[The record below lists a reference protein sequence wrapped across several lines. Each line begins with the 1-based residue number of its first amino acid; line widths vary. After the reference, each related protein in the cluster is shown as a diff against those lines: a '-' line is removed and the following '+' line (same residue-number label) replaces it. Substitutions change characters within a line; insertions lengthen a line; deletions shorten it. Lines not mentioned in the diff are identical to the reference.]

1 MEITLQNPN
10 RFAEAGSR
18 RLRPWLQRLLAALVP
33 RPLQE
38 GLTFALRFV
47 GDREM
52 RRTNRQF
59 RGLDKT
65 TDVLSFPGERGQEGR
80 HLGDVLISVPR
91 ARHQALEAGH
101 PVQRELKILAL
112 HGVLHCMGYDHE
124 KDDGEMERL
133 EKRLRR
139 AFLSDD
145 DDEEDD
151 AEVEDDGV

>member
-18 RLRPWLQRLLAALVP
+18 RLRPWLVRLLTALVP
-33 RPLQE
+33 RPLHE

-52 RRTNRQF
+52 RRINRQF
-59 RGLDKT
+59 RGFDKT
-65 TDVLSFPGERGQEGR
+65 TDVLSFPGEKGPDGR

-91 ARHQALEAGH
+91 ARCQALEAGH
-101 PVQRELKILAL
+101 PVTRELKILAL

-133 EKRLRR
+133 EMRLRR
-139 AFLSDD
+139 AFLSENED
-145 DDEEDD
+145 DDEEG
-151 AEVEDDGV
+151 EEDGD